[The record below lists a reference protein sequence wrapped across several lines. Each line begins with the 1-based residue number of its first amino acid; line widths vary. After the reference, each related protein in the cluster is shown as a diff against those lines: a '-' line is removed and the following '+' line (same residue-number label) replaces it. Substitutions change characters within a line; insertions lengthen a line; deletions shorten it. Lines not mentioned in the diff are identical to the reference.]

1 MSKYTTILIL
11 LKDNLKLLMLTMNT
25 MMEIITSVLLNLE
38 KKFTPVD
45 LSVMTRRSNSATS
58 TPRKTLARSP
68 SRLARKLWTP
78 SILRSARR
86 ESTHIVRKHMREVI
100 IVLVLLIITL
110 RSSLLLDILDTTKVM
125 EDITTR
131 YKTTNF

>member
-1 MSKYTTILIL
+1 
-11 LKDNLKLLMLTMNT
+11 
-25 MMEIITSVLLNLE
+25 
-38 KKFTPVD
+38 
-45 LSVMTRRSNSATS
+45 MTRRSSSATS

-100 IVLVLLIITL
+100 IALVLLIITL
-110 RSSLLLDILDTTKVM
+110 RLLLLLIILDIMRVM
-125 EDITTR
+125 GEDITIR
-131 YKTTNF
+131 IVLKCYLLFFKINNKVL